1 MKTVTESPIE
11 DDFLDAIMRVAARPV
26 LLSPAETHHDVF
38 KLAVA
43 DVGAKRVFI
52 APQAK
57 VEHYR
62 ADFLL
67 GAYQT
72 PWYPKLVCVE
82 CDGKAF
88 HSTPQQIRRDMQRA
102 DYMQGKLI
110 ATLRFSGKRIRKDSF
125 ACAWEALEEVTSGRE
140 KRGSDGPVS
149 FADALKDAIGD
160 MRPSPLIWS
169 DRK

>member
-11 DDFLDAIMRVAARPV
+11 DDFLDALMRVTARPV
-26 LLSPAETHHDVF
+26 LLSSEETHHDVF

-43 DVGAKRVFI
+43 DVHSKRVFI

-57 VEHYR
+57 VENYR

-67 GAYQT
+67 GAFFS
-72 PWYPKLVCVE
+72 PCYPKLVCVE
-82 CDGKAF
+82 CDGKAY
-88 HSTPQQIRRDMQRA
+88 HSLPHQKRRDMQR
-102 DYMQGKLI
+102 DNYMRGKLI
-110 ATLRFSGKRIRKDSF
+110 TTLRFSGSRIRKDSF

-140 KRGSDGPVS
+140 KRGNDGLVS
-149 FADALKDAIGD
+149 FDDALAGALQG

>member
-11 DDFLDAIMRVAARPV
+11 DDFLDAFMRVATRPV
-26 LLSPAETHHDVF
+26 LLSQGETHHDLF

-43 DVGAKRVFI
+43 DVHAKRVFI

-57 VEHYR
+57 VENYR
-62 ADFLL
+62 ADFLI

-88 HSTPQQIRRDMQRA
+88 HSTPQQKRRDMQRD
-102 DYMQGKLI
+102 DYMRGKLI
-110 ATLRFSGKRIRKDSF
+110 TTLRFSGKRIRKDSF

-140 KRGSDGPVS
+140 KRGNDGPVT
-149 FADALKDAIGD
+149 LGEAIGGALD
-160 MRPSPLIWS
+160 GLRPSPLIWS